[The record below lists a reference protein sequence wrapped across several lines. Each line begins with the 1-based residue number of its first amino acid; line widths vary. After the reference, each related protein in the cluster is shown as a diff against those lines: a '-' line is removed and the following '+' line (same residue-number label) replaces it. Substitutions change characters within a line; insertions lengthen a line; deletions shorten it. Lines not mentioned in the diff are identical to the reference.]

1 MALSKT
7 TAKTPYEIWYDK
19 LAFDIYLRVFITI
32 NGVFLQKDFL
42 IDTRRE
48 ELLPEESSG
57 ATPQAAVASSSV
69 PIVPTENIPI
79 LRKSTKISQSSEI
92 CGLFMIDMES
102 MSSNKVLKRKVRA
115 DGKIFLPIYAYHD
128 YKAWQMDVKI
138 TFLNGFIKEDIDL
151 DQLVDFIF
159 IGEKQK
165 VNGSPAVFLVLYIND
180 VLIIGND
187 VKMLSDTKAWVSMQF
202 CMKDLSDAS
211 YILDIKIYRDRS
223 RRMLGL
229 TQASY
234 IEKS

>member
-1 MALSKT
+1 M
-7 TAKTPYEIWYDK
+7 
-19 LAFDIYLRVFITI
+19 R
-32 NGVFLQKDFL
+32 
-42 IDTRRE
+42 
-48 ELLPEESSG
+48 ELLLEESSG

-69 PIVPTENIPI
+69 PMVPTENIPI
-79 LRKSTKISQSSEI
+79 LWKSTRNLNRLRDALEAMRS
-92 CGLFMIDMES
+92 DMES
-102 MSSNKVLKRKVRA
+102 MSSNKVLKRKLRA
-115 DGKIFLPIYAYHD
+115 DGK
-128 YKAWQMDVKI
+128 
-138 TFLNGFIKEDIDL
+138 
-151 DQLVDFIF
+151 
-159 IGEKQK
+159 
-165 VNGSPAVFLVLYIND
+165 VNGSLVVFLVLYIND